1 MGARF
6 YASAPASRFAM
17 AVVTLRSLMST
28 RRLTRK
34 TDLAARLISTKI
46 EGRQN
51 CWVVGCKT
59 PPGNASGGGLG
70 RFCRKHLEHYRRHGD
85 PVKGSYGAPELTPHR
100 LAAEAWIKAN
110 GGDVFVAA
118 AIGGIAGEML
128 NAGPAVEPYRLRGLS
143 ADEKARAVWAR
154 IREKGRDP
162 AKVLAAVL
170 SVAMRYAADYQR
182 AKPEHRTVQIGK
194 ALNRLGGGRVKR
206 WNLHHDGAAQRVQ
219 TLRSFPA
226 SEGVVLRRLG
236 ERAERI
242 AEFLIQDRMSE
253 LTEHS
258 AQRRERLALRSLPF
272 SGSDAS

>member
-1 MGARF
+1 
-6 YASAPASRFAM
+6 M
-17 AVVTLRSLMST
+17 AVVKLWSFMST

-34 TDLAARLISTKI
+34 SDLATRLSTTKPD
-46 EGRQN
+46 GRQH
-51 CWVVGCKT
+51 CWVVGCKS
-59 PPGNASGGGLG
+59 PPGNASGEGLG

-85 PVKGSYGAPELTPHR
+85 PLKGSYGAPELTPHR
-100 LAAEAWIKAN
+100 LAAEAWLEAN
-110 GGDVFVAA
+110 RDNTFVAA
-118 AIGGIAGEML
+118 AIGGIESEML

-143 ADEKARAVWAR
+143 AEQKAKAVWAR

-162 AKVLAAVL
+162 ARVLAAVL
-170 SVAMRYAADYQR
+170 AVAMRYAADYQR

-206 WNLHHDGAAQRVQ
+206 WNLHHDGATQKVQ

-253 LTEHS
+253 LTEQS
-258 AQRRERLALRSLPF
+258 AQHRERSALRSLPF
-272 SGSDAS
+272 SGDDAS